1 MDEQSEFSRDPAR
14 SRHCVLVALSDEQY
28 AAAEAWRSANGI
40 DDRSEALGELVRLGL
55 LSEIAK
61 IYRHV

>member
-1 MDEQSEFSRDPAR
+1 MEEQFEGSRER
-14 SRHCVLVALSDEQY
+14 SKQRHCLVVALSDEQY

-40 DDRSEALGELVRLGL
+40 EDPSEALGELVRLGL
-55 LSEIAK
+55 LSEIAR